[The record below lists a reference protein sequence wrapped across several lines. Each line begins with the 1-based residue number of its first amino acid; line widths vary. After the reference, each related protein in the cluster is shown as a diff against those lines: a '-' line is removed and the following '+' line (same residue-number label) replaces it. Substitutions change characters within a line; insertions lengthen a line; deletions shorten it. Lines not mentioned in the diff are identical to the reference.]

1 MTRTRFEGAMT
12 ALVTPMRDG
21 AVDYDALTQLV
32 EWQIASGIDAIIA
45 VGTTDAATL
54 AAAVGSWAWLA
65 P

>member
-32 EWQIASGIDAIIA
+32 PPPEQ
-45 VGTTDAATL
+45 
-54 AAAVGSWAWLA
+54 